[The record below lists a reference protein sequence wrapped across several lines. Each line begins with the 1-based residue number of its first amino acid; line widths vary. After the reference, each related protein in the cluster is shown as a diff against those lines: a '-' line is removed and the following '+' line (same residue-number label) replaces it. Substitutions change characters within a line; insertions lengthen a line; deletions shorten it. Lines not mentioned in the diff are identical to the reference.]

1 MNSVVRPWS
10 NDPGLINRYLSCG
23 AGGVQAPHVHNAAD
37 ARNIVEGLR
46 RWGDGNYEDKLLVV
60 MIESQQGVDNLPTR
74 DEENDCST
82 SGERLRVQGSREA
95 QGPKVQAHG
104 RGRHQERFG

>member
-10 NDPGLINRYLSCG
+10 NDPGLIKPLFELRRRRR
-23 AGGVQAPHVHNAAD
+23 QAPHVHSVAD

-60 MIESQQGVDNLPTR
+60 MIESQQGVDNLPALLK
-74 DEENDCST
+74 DERNRRVLL
-82 SGERLRVQGSREA
+82 SGRTISPNPWA
-95 QGPKVQAHG
+95 QG
-104 RGRHQERFG
+104 